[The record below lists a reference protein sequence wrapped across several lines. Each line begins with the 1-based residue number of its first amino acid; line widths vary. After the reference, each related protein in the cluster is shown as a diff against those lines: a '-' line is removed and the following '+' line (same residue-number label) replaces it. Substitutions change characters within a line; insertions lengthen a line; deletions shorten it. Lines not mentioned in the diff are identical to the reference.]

1 MFMLRLFPKRGDGN
15 DGEHDALQKLEL
27 GKKAKNWLEFKKCG
41 WLGSYFENIQSSAYP
56 RPKIQKKFQLKAR
69 GQ

>member
-41 WLGSYFENIQSSAYP
+41 WLGSYFENIQSSA
-56 RPKIQKKFQLKAR
+56 
-69 GQ
+69 